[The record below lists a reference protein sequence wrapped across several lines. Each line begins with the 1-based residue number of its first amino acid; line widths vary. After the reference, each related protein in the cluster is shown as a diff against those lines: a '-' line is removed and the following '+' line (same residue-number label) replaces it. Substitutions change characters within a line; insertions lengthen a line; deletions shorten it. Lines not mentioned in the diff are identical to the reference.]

1 MAVGFSSWLTRLV
14 PRSLFWRVLA
24 VIAVGLLLLQGIG
37 FYLSTRERDRIVEF
51 SADTFLLDRFLQLV
65 EVVDALPVD
74 QRDRVLSLFDRSPIR
89 YELRK
94 TPPDVLPDGA
104 NDPRARALAVRL
116 RQRLGEDREI
126 VSQVRQIE
134 FESFRKYLPGDRGDR
149 TGGPLFE
156 GRLFVPRTDG
166 GESSSPSG
174 PARVGPDAE
183 PGKGRGGIHEGRPPP
198 AFGDAPGGPGNGPM
212 PAIRRFEGGPM
223 EKADA
228 VEVAVKLRDGNWLAH
243 SIGIVHRRSVL
254 PPPNYQGWTYTLIG
268 VLIIALAAAVAVVW
282 PLRQFARRVDAF
294 AEDLSLPSMP
304 ERGPNEVVSAT
315 RALNRLHERLSTLLR
330 SRTDMLTAVSHDLRT
345 PVTRLRLRAETLDEG
360 ELKEKIN
367 RDLDEMETLIAA
379 TLDYFR
385 AGTPGDAPTVLNL
398 THLVAEIVSDSPQW
412 QESVSVSAAGP
423 VMAHASPVGLR
434 RILSNLIGNAVK
446 YGDRADIEV
455 VARAGRAEV
464 VIRDHGPGI
473 PEAEL
478 ARVFEPFYRIEGSR
492 NRDSGGSGLGLA
504 IARELARAA
513 GGDIRLENSPGVEG
527 GPQPSGLI
535 ATLSLPEARR

>member
-1 MAVGFSSWLTRLV
+1 MAQQAASWLTRLV
-14 PRSLFWRVLA
+14 PRSLFWRVLV

-37 FYLSTRERDRIVEF
+37 FYLTTRERDRIVEF
-51 SADTFLLDRFLQLV
+51 SADTFLLDRYLQLV
-65 EVVDALPVD
+65 EVVDALPAD
-74 QRDRVLSLFDRSPIR
+74 QRDRVLSLFERSPVR
-89 YELRK
+89 YELRS
-94 TPPDVLPDGA
+94 TPPELLPEGA
-104 NDPRARALAVRL
+104 KDPRALALASRL
-116 RQRLGEDREI
+116 RQRLGEGREI
-126 VSQVRQIE
+126 VAQVRQIE

-149 TGGPLFE
+149 KDGPRFE
-156 GRLFVPRTDG
+156 GRVFVPRTDG
-166 GESSSPSG
+166 GDRMPPPG
-174 PARVGPDAE
+174 PPPVRPDAE
-183 PGKGRGGIHEGRPPP
+183 PGKGIG
-198 AFGDAPGGPGNGPM
+198 GDAPTPRFADGPGNPGPLPM
-212 PAIRRFEGGPM
+212 TKRFEPGAI

-228 VEVAVKLRDGNWLAH
+228 VEVAVKLRDGQWLAH
-243 SIGIVHRRSVL
+243 SIGVVHRRGVL

-294 AEDLSLPSMP
+294 AADLSLPSMP

-330 SRTDMLTAVSHDLRT
+330 SRTDMLTAVSHDLKT
-345 PVTRLRLRAETLDEG
+345 PVTRLRLRAESLAEG

-367 RDLDEMETLIAA
+367 RDLDEMEALIAA

-385 AGTPGDAPTVLNL
+385 AGTPGDTPAVLNL

-412 QESVSVSAAGP
+412 RDSVSVSAAGP
-423 VMAHASPVGLR
+423 VMANASLVGLR
-434 RILSNLIGNAVK
+434 RILSNLIDNAVK
-446 YGDRADIEV
+446 YGEHADIEV
-455 VARAGRAEV
+455 IARGGRAEV

-473 PEAEL
+473 PETEL

-513 GGDIRLENSPGVEG
+513 GGDIRLENVSAAGGAG
-527 GPQPSGLI
+527 GPASGLL
-535 ATLSLPEARR
+535 ATLSLPEAKS

>member
-1 MAVGFSSWLTRLV
+1 MAQRVASWLARLV

-24 VIAVGLLLLQGIG
+24 VIAVGLLLLQGIS

-51 SADTFLLDRFLQLV
+51 SADTFLLDRYLQLV
-65 EVVDALPVD
+65 EVVDALPAD
-74 QRDRVLSLFDRSPIR
+74 QRVRVLGLFDRSPVR
-89 YELRK
+89 YELRG
-94 TPPDVLPDGA
+94 TPPEALPEGA
-104 NDPRARALAVRL
+104 KDPRALALATRL
-116 RQRLGEDREI
+116 RQRLGEGREF
-126 VSQVRQIE
+126 VSQVKQIE
-134 FESFRKYLPGDRGDR
+134 FEPFRKFLPGDRGDR
-149 TGGPLFE
+149 KDGPRFE
-156 GRLFVPRTDG
+156 GRVLVPRTDG
-166 GESSSPSG
+166 GEGMP
-174 PARVGPDAE
+174 PALPTPVRPDAE
-183 PGKGRGGIHEGRPPP
+183 PGQGSGSGPG
-198 AFGDAPGGPGNGPM
+198 APGPRPLV
-212 PAIRRFEGGPM
+212 RRFDAGPM

-228 VEVAVKLRDGNWLAH
+228 VEVAVKLRDGHWLVH
-243 SIGIVHRRSVL
+243 SIGVVHRRAVL
-254 PPPNYQGWTYTLIG
+254 PPPNYQGWSYTLIG

-294 AEDLSLPSMP
+294 AADLSLPSMP

-330 SRTDMLTAVSHDLRT
+330 SRTDMLTAVSHDLKT
-345 PVTRLRLRAETLDEG
+345 PVTRLRLRAESLAEG

-367 RDLDEMETLIAA
+367 RDLDEMEALIAA

-385 AGTPGDAPTVLNL
+385 AGTPGDSPAMLNL

-412 QESVSVSAAGP
+412 RDRVSVSAAGP
-423 VMAHASPVGLR
+423 VMVRASLVGLR
-434 RILSNLIGNAVK
+434 RILANLIDNAVK
-446 YGDRADIEV
+446 YGGGADIEIQ
-455 VARAGRAEV
+455 ARDGRAEV

-513 GGDIRLENSPGVEG
+513 GGDIHLRNASAPGEG
-527 GPQPSGLI
+527 NGPAGLI
-535 ATLSLPEARR
+535 ATLSLPEEKNTTRG